1 MTTPI
6 TDNWIAEHEAICAKA
21 TEGPWGWSDFTVDQN
36 KGGTTYTCYVHDSS
50 DETEI
55 AAFGL
60 GSRMVRHGAEEDD
73 PDWEAEVQ
81 ARDNA
86 TFAASA
92 RTALPLALAELRRLR
107 EIVERL
113 PTTADGVPIALGMN
127 LWLEGGMLTSEG
139 VGVLSITDPDH
150 RHPDDYPVGERWCI
164 TVRDGCGDELTVWN
178 GQCYSTREAALA
190 ARERGECINCKRP
203 QTNCIC

>member
-6 TDNWIAEHEAICAKA
+6 TDNWIADQEAICEKA
-21 TEGPWGWSDFTVDQN
+21 TEGPWCWSDFTVDQN
-36 KGGTTYTCYVHDSS
+36 KGGTTYTCYVHDSG

-107 EIVERL
+107 EICEAWRL
-113 PTTADGVPIALGMN
+113 MDAAWPARVAETPEQIRAYRRL
-127 LWLEGGMLTSEG
+127 
-139 VGVLSITDPDH
+139 
-150 RHPDDYPVGERWCI
+150 
-164 TVRDGCGDELTVWN
+164 
-178 GQCYSTREAALA
+178 EAALA
-190 ARERGECINCKRP
+190 ARERGE
-203 QTNCIC
+203 